1 MYVIRKAILAS
12 ASSLLVSL
20 LAVLPA
26 VAADR
31 SMGFG
36 VDFGGTPG
44 RWNAITDVPGVSVGH
59 VTLISGQGTLRRG
72 EGPVRTG
79 VTAVLPRG
87 QDRMAEPVFAGLYS
101 LNGNGELTGS
111 YWVAESGLLS
121 GPIMLTGTTGVGAV
135 RSAVA
140 AWGAEQPD
148 PALAWDLELPV
159 VGETWDGLLNDEYG
173 FHVKPEHAIAAMKTA
188 TFGPVVEGSV
198 GGGTGMICHGF
209 KGGIGT
215 ASRKLVLEDAEYV
228 LGVLVQCNY
237 GSRRLLNVNGIKVG
251 QAITEQPV
259 CFDGKDSPKSI
270 HAADVPACD
279 EKSLPPRNAR
289 REGAG
294 SIIVVVATNAP
305 FLPHQLQ
312 RLARRVPLGIGK
324 MGGLGEDGSGEIF
337 VAFSTQPFVKPS
349 GSNSVP
355 VQQLD
360 NGQMNP
366 FFEATVQ
373 ATQEAILNAM
383 LAAETM
389 TGADRIR
396 VPALPKDRFR
406 ALIQQQS
413 KSH

>member
-1 MYVIRKAILAS
+1 
-12 ASSLLVSL
+12 
-20 LAVLPA
+20 
-26 VAADR
+26 
-31 SMGFG
+31 
-36 VDFGGTPG
+36 
-44 RWNAITDVPGVSVGH
+44 
-59 VTLISGQGTLRRG
+59 
-72 EGPVRTG
+72 
-79 VTAVLPRG
+79 
-87 QDRMAEPVFAGLYS
+87 
-101 LNGNGELTGS
+101 
-111 YWVAESGLLS
+111 
-121 GPIMLTGTTGVGAV
+121 
-135 RSAVA
+135 
-140 AWGAEQPD
+140 
-148 PALAWDLELPV
+148 LAWDLELPV

-173 FHVKPEHAIAAMKTA
+173 FHVKPEHAITAMKSA
-188 TFGPVVEGSV
+188 TSGPVVEGSV

-215 ASRKLVLEDAEYV
+215 ASRKVVIEDGEYV
-228 LGVLVQCNY
+228 VGVLVQCKY

-251 QAITEQPV
+251 QAIVEQPV
-259 CFDGKDSPKSI
+259 CFEGTEKPKSI

-279 EKSLPPRNAR
+279 EKSPPPRNTR
-289 REGAG
+289 REGSG
-294 SIIVVVATNAP
+294 SIIVIVATNAP
-305 FLPHQLQ
+305 FLPHQLH

-406 ALIQQQS
+406 ALIQHRS
-413 KSH
+413 KLH